1 MRASFFNIRP
11 ADTLNV
17 SFLLFLIAVTF
28 FFNES
33 IRISTMLVIVFTV
46 LIATQIALIKYG
58 RTNTILEYTYDLVFP
73 FFCILIIFESLE
85 YMVHTIQPRDIDH
98 VLVKI
103 DYLIFHGHPTV
114 LLERFI
120 NPLLTDIMQL
130 AYISYYFLPIILGI
144 SLKVKKYDRAFDRS
158 LFLIIFCFYLSY
170 IGYLSMPALG
180 PRYTINHLHA
190 LDLDGWIIS
199 EPLQEALNRI
209 EGIKRDAFPSGHTAV
224 ALTVLYCAYLYEKK
238 IFWIYL
244 PIVILLILSTV
255 YCRYHYVVDVLAGI
269 LLAFVTIVIGN
280 GYYEFRTQ
288 RINSD
293 H

>member
-1 MRASFFNIRP
+1 
-11 ADTLNV
+11 
-17 SFLLFLIAVTF
+17 
-28 FFNES
+28 
-33 IRISTMLVIVFTV
+33 MLVIVFTV

-58 RTNTILEYTYDLVFP
+58 RTNTILEYTYDLIFP
-73 FFCILIIFESLE
+73 FFCIFIIFESLE
-85 YMVHTIQPRDIDH
+85 YMVHMIQPRDIDH
-98 VLVKI
+98 VLIKI

-120 NPLLTDIMQL
+120 HPLLTDIMQL
-130 AYISYYFLPIILGI
+130 TYISYYFLPIILGI
-144 SLKVKKYDRAFDRS
+144 SLKIKKHDHAFDRS

-180 PRYTINHLHA
+180 PRYTISHLHA
-190 LDLDGWIIS
+190 IDLDGWMIS
-199 EPLQEALNRI
+199 EPIQRALNRL
-209 EGIKRDAFPSGHTAV
+209 EGIKRDAFPSGHTGV

-269 LLAFVTIVIGN
+269 LLALVTIVIGN

-293 H
+293 N

>member
-17 SFLLFLIAVTF
+17 SFLLFLIAITF
-28 FFNES
+28 FFHDS

-46 LIATQIALIKYG
+46 LIATQIALSKYG

-73 FFCILIIFESLE
+73 FFCILIIFESLG
-85 YMVHTIQPRDIDH
+85 YMVHTVQPRDIDH
-98 VLVKI
+98 ILVKI
-103 DYLIFHGHPTV
+103 DYMIFHGHPTV

-144 SLKVKKYDRAFDRS
+144 SLKVKKNDQLFDRS

-170 IGYLSMPALG
+170 IGYLLMPALG

-190 LDLDGWIIS
+190 LDLDGWIIF
-199 EPLQEALNRI
+199 EPIQEALNWL
-209 EGIKRDAFPSGHTAV
+209 EGNKRDAFPSGHTGV

-269 LLAFVTIVIGN
+269 LLAFITIVIGN
-280 GYYEFRTQ
+280 GYYEFREK
-288 RINSD
+288 RVNSNR
-293 H
+293 